1 MTAGGMEGEGEAAGT
16 SSAAALGDTAT
27 AETGF
32 FFLLTF
38 LLFTLFLSTER
49 EGGGEAV
56 EAVEAGECDA
66 GGSADGDGVSE
77 CSGRSS
83 AATSAASPT
92 CEPGGPATEAES
104 GGGETVSG
112 RASE

>member
-27 AETGF
+27 ETGC

-38 LLFTLFLSTER
+38 LLFTLFLFTEP
-49 EGGGEAV
+49 EGGGEAA
-56 EAVEAGECDA
+56 EAVEAVDCGA
-66 GGSADGDGVSE
+66 GGGVDGDGVGG

>member
-1 MTAGGMEGEGEAAGT
+1 VTAGGMEGEGEAAGT

-27 AETGF
+27 ETGC

-38 LLFTLFLSTER
+38 LLFTLFLFTER

-92 CEPGGPATEAES
+92 CEPGGSATEAES

>member
-1 MTAGGMEGEGEAAGT
+1 VTAGGMEGEGEAAGT

-27 AETGF
+27 ETGC

-38 LLFTLFLSTER
+38 LLFTLLLSTER
-49 EGGGEAV
+49 EGGGEAAEAV
-56 EAVEAGECDA
+56 EAVECGA
-66 GGSADGDGVSE
+66 GGGVDGDGVGG

-92 CEPGGPATEAES
+92 CEPGGSAMEAES
-104 GGGETVSG
+104 GGGETASG